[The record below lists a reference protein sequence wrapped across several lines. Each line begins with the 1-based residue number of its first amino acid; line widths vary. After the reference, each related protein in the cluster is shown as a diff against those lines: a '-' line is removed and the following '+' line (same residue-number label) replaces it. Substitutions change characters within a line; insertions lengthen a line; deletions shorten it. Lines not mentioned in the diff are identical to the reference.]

1 MMKNAEAFP
10 SKDKVLSPLRTLKEL
25 IRFVIPK
32 GNKEMPIW
40 ITLAMVFL
48 GLATLVTVYTP
59 FLYGKAV
66 DLVAEGE
73 KLDLSLLW
81 FVIGAYALARLGQV
95 FFDEAKEFVFARVAQ
110 RAVRGAALKAF
121 KHMHSLSLTFH
132 LNRQTGGLTRAID
145 RGAKGIEFL
154 LRFTAFEIVPVL
166 VELITVGVVLWV
178 TFGFMYAAVT
188 VTTVLIYVIYTIK
201 VTEWRIAIRRKMN
214 VADENASTKAV
225 DSLLNYETVKYF
237 NAEIIEAERF
247 DKAMKLYEDSAVKAR
262 ASLSIVNIGQGGI
275 IALGLF
281 LIMGMAGEDI
291 AKGKMSIG
299 DFVVVN
305 TFLLQL
311 YLPLNFLGFIY
322 REIRQSLLDMGR
334 MFALV
339 DEIPDIED
347 KKNAKE
353 LKVKLGKVTFKNV
366 NFWFGKRHILKNLSF
381 EIAPGKKVAIVGPTG
396 AGKSTISKLLFR
408 FYDPSSGNI
417 YIDDQSINDVTQ
429 TSLRSNIGVV
439 PQDTVLFNDT
449 IKYNISYSKPGSSL
463 KEINKAARLS
473 SIDKFIKNLELGY
486 DTIVGERGLKLSG
499 GEKQRVAIARALL
512 KNPKI
517 FIFDEATS
525 ALDTKTE
532 KSIEKSLKK
541 LSNNNTTLVIAHRL
555 STVIDADKI
564 IVLDKG
570 QVKEEGSHLELL
582 NKNGLYAEMWQRQ
595 QELLS

>member
-32 GNKEMPIW
+32 GNKEMPIR

-339 DEIPDIED
+339 DEIPDIEN

>member
-1 MMKNAEAFP
+1 MKNAEAF
-10 SKDKVLSPLRTLKEL
+10 SSNDKILTPLKTLQEL

-32 GNKEMPIW
+32 GNKEMPTRI
-40 ITLAMVFL
+40 ILALIFL
-48 GLATLVTVYTP
+48 SLATLVSVYTP

-66 DLVAEGE
+66 DLVAEG
-73 KLDLSLLW
+73 KLVDLNLLW
-81 FVIGAYALARLGQV
+81 LVIGSYALARLGQV

-154 LRFTAFEIVPVL
+154 LRFTAFEIVPVI
-166 VELITVGVVLWV
+166 VELFTVGIVLWV
-178 TFGFMYAAVT
+178 TFGFVYAAVT
-188 VTTVLIYVIYTIK
+188 VSTVLVYIVYTIK

-214 VADENASTKAV
+214 IADENASTKAI

-237 NAEIIEAERF
+237 NAEIVEAERF
-247 DKAMKLYEDSAVKAR
+247 DAAMKLYEDSAVKAR

-281 LIMGMAGEDI
+281 IIMGMAGEDI
-291 AKGKMSIG
+291 ASEKMSIG

-311 YLPLNFLGFIY
+311 YLPLNFLGFVY

-339 DEIPDIED
+339 DEKPDIID
-347 KKNAKE
+347 KQKAYDLN
-353 LKVKLGKVTFKNV
+353 VHSGKIEFKNISFSYG
-366 NFWFGKRHILKNLSF
+366 NRKILKDLSF
-381 EIAPGKKVAIVGPTG
+381 VVNPGHKVAIVGPTG
-396 AGKSTISKLLFR
+396 AGKSTISKLIFR

-417 YIDDQSINDVTQ
+417 FIDDQCLRDVTQ
-429 TSLRSNIGVV
+429 SSLRSNIGVV
-439 PQDTVLFNDT
+439 PQDTVMFNDT

-463 KEINKAARLS
+463 TEIENVAKLS
-473 SIDKFIKNLELGY
+473 SIDKFIADLELGY
-486 DTIVGERGLKLSG
+486 ETVVGERGLKLSG

-532 KSIEKSLKK
+532 KLIEKSLKK
-541 LSNNNTTLVIAHRL
+541 LSNKNTTLVIAHRL
-555 STVIDADKI
+555 STVIDANKI
-564 IVLDKG
+564 IVLEKG
-570 QVKEEGSHLELL
+570 KIAEQGTHKELL
-582 NKNGLYAEMWQRQ
+582 QKNGLYAEMWMRQ
-595 QELLS
+595 QEQSD

>member
-1 MMKNAEAFP
+1 MKNAEAF
-10 SKDKVLSPLRTLKEL
+10 SSNDKILTPLKTLQEL
-25 IRFVIPK
+25 IRFVIPR
-32 GNKEMPIW
+32 GNKEMPIR
-40 ITLAMVFL
+40 IILALIFL
-48 GLATLVTVYTP
+48 SLATLVSVYTP

-66 DLVAEGE
+66 DLVAEG
-73 KLDLSLLW
+73 KLVDLNLLW
-81 FVIGAYALARLGQV
+81 LVIGSYALARLGQV

-154 LRFTAFEIVPVL
+154 LRFTAFEIVPVI
-166 VELITVGVVLWV
+166 VELFTVGIVLWV
-178 TFGFMYAAVT
+178 TFGFVYAAVT
-188 VTTVLIYVIYTIK
+188 VSTVLVYIVYTIK

-214 VADENASTKAV
+214 IADENASTKAI

-237 NAEIIEAERF
+237 NAEIVEAERF
-247 DKAMKLYEDSAVKAR
+247 DAAMKLYEDSAVKAR

-281 LIMGMAGEDI
+281 IIMGMAGEDI
-291 AKGKMSIG
+291 ASEKMSIG

-311 YLPLNFLGFIY
+311 YLPLNFLGFVY

-339 DEIPDIED
+339 DEKPDIID
-347 KKNAKE
+347 KQKAYDLN
-353 LKVKLGKVTFKNV
+353 VHSGKIEFKNISFSYG
-366 NFWFGKRHILKNLSF
+366 NRKILKDLSF
-381 EIAPGKKVAIVGPTG
+381 VVNPGHKVAIVGPTG
-396 AGKSTISKLLFR
+396 AGKSTISKLIFR

-417 YIDDQSINDVTQ
+417 FIDDQCLRDVTQ
-429 TSLRSNIGVV
+429 SSLRSNIGVV
-439 PQDTVLFNDT
+439 PQDTVMFNDT
-449 IKYNISYSKPGSSL
+449 IKYNISYSKPGSSMT
-463 KEINKAARLS
+463 EIENVAKLS
-473 SIDKFIKNLELGY
+473 SIDKFIADLELGY
-486 DTIVGERGLKLSG
+486 ETVVGERGLKLSG

-532 KSIEKSLKK
+532 KLIEKSLKK
-541 LSNNNTTLVIAHRL
+541 LSNKNTTLVIAHRL
-555 STVIDADKI
+555 STVIDANKI
-564 IVLDKG
+564 IVLEKG
-570 QVKEEGSHLELL
+570 KIAEQGTHKELL
-582 NKNGLYAEMWQRQ
+582 QKNGLYAEMWMRQ
-595 QELLS
+595 QEQSD

>member
-1 MMKNAEAFP
+1 MKNAEAF
-10 SKDKVLSPLRTLKEL
+10 SSNDKILTPLKTLQEL

-32 GNKEMPIW
+32 GNKEMPTRI
-40 ITLAMVFL
+40 ILALIFL
-48 GLATLVTVYTP
+48 SLATLVSVYTP

-66 DLVAEGE
+66 DLVAEG
-73 KLDLSLLW
+73 KLVDLNLLW
-81 FVIGAYALARLGQV
+81 LVIGSYALARLGQV

-154 LRFTAFEIVPVL
+154 LRFTAFEIVPVI
-166 VELITVGVVLWV
+166 VELFTVGIVLWV
-178 TFGFMYAAVT
+178 TFGFVYAAVT
-188 VTTVLIYVIYTIK
+188 VSTVLVYIVYTIK

-214 VADENASTKAV
+214 IADENASTKAI

-237 NAEIIEAERF
+237 NAEIVEAERF
-247 DKAMKLYEDSAVKAR
+247 DAAMKLYEDSAVKAR

-281 LIMGMAGEDI
+281 IIMGMAGEDI
-291 AKGKMSIG
+291 ASEKMSIG

-311 YLPLNFLGFIY
+311 YLPLNFLGFVY

-339 DEIPDIED
+339 DEKPDIID
-347 KKNAKE
+347 KQKAYDLN
-353 LKVKLGKVTFKNV
+353 VHSGKIEFKNIRFSYG
-366 NFWFGKRHILKNLSF
+366 NRKILKDLSF
-381 EIAPGKKVAIVGPTG
+381 VVNPGHKVAIVGPTG
-396 AGKSTISKLLFR
+396 AGKSTISKLIFR

-417 YIDDQSINDVTQ
+417 FIDDQCLRDVTQ
-429 TSLRSNIGVV
+429 SSLRSNIGVV
-439 PQDTVLFNDT
+439 PQDTVMFNDT
-449 IKYNISYSKPGSSL
+449 IKYNISYSKPGSSMT
-463 KEINKAARLS
+463 EIENVAKLS
-473 SIDKFIKNLELGY
+473 SIDKFIADLELGY
-486 DTIVGERGLKLSG
+486 ETVVGERGLKLSG

-532 KSIEKSLKK
+532 KLIEKSLKK
-541 LSNNNTTLVIAHRL
+541 LSNKNTTLVIAHRL
-555 STVIDADKI
+555 STVIDANKI
-564 IVLDKG
+564 IVLEKG
-570 QVKEEGSHLELL
+570 KIAEQGTHKELL
-582 NKNGLYAEMWQRQ
+582 QKNGLYAEMWMRQ
-595 QELLS
+595 QEQSD

>member
-32 GNKEMPIW
+32 GNKEMPIR

-347 KKNAKE
+347 KKNAKK

-381 EIAPGKKVAIVGPTG
+381 EIAPGKKIAIVGPTG

>member
-1 MMKNAEAFP
+1 MKNAEAF
-10 SKDKVLSPLRTLKEL
+10 SSNDKILTPLKTLQEL
-25 IRFVIPK
+25 IRFVIPR
-32 GNKEMPIW
+32 GNKEMPIR
-40 ITLAMVFL
+40 IILALIFL
-48 GLATLVTVYTP
+48 SLATLVSVYTP

-66 DLVAEGE
+66 DLVAEG
-73 KLDLSLLW
+73 KLVDLNLLW
-81 FVIGAYALARLGQV
+81 LVIGSYALARLGQV

-154 LRFTAFEIVPVL
+154 LRFTAFEIVPVI
-166 VELITVGVVLWV
+166 VELFTVGIVLWV
-178 TFGFMYAAVT
+178 TFGFVYAAVT
-188 VTTVLIYVIYTIK
+188 VSTVLVYIVYTIK

-214 VADENASTKAV
+214 IADENASTKAI

-237 NAEIIEAERF
+237 NAEIVEAERF
-247 DKAMKLYEDSAVKAR
+247 DAAMKLYEDSAVKAR

-281 LIMGMAGEDI
+281 IIMGMAGEDI
-291 AKGKMSIG
+291 ASEKMSIG

-311 YLPLNFLGFIY
+311 YLPLNFLGFVY

-339 DEIPDIED
+339 DEKPDIID
-347 KKNAKE
+347 KQKAYDLN
-353 LKVKLGKVTFKNV
+353 VHSGKIEFKNISFSYG
-366 NFWFGKRHILKNLSF
+366 NRKILKDLSF
-381 EIAPGKKVAIVGPTG
+381 VVNPGHKIAIVGPTG
-396 AGKSTISKLLFR
+396 AGKSTISKLIFR

-417 YIDDQSINDVTQ
+417 YIDDQCLRDVTQ
-429 TSLRSNIGVV
+429 SSLRSNIGVV
-439 PQDTVLFNDT
+439 PQDTVMFNDT
-449 IKYNISYSKPGSSL
+449 LKYNISYSKPGSTMI
-463 KEINKAARLS
+463 EIENVAKLS
-473 SIDKFIKNLELGY
+473 SIDKFIADLELGY
-486 DTIVGERGLKLSG
+486 ETVVGERGLKLSG

-532 KSIEKSLKK
+532 KLIEKSLKK
-541 LSNNNTTLVIAHRL
+541 LSNKNTTLVIAHRL
-555 STVIDADKI
+555 STVIDANKI
-564 IVLDKG
+564 IVLENGKIAEQG
-570 QVKEEGSHLELL
+570 THKELL
-582 NKNGLYAEMWQRQ
+582 QKNGLYAEMWMRQ
-595 QELLS
+595 QEKSD

>member
-1 MMKNAEAFP
+1 MKNAEAF
-10 SKDKVLSPLRTLKEL
+10 SSNDKILTPLKTLQEL

-32 GNKEMPIW
+32 GNKEMPTRI
-40 ITLAMVFL
+40 ILALIFL
-48 GLATLVTVYTP
+48 SLATLVSVYTP

-66 DLVAEGE
+66 DLVAEG
-73 KLDLSLLW
+73 KLVDLNLLW
-81 FVIGAYALARLGQV
+81 LVIGSYALARLGQV

-154 LRFTAFEIVPVL
+154 LRFTAFEIVPVI
-166 VELITVGVVLWV
+166 VELFTVGIVLWV
-178 TFGFMYAAVT
+178 TFGFVYAAVT
-188 VTTVLIYVIYTIK
+188 VSTVLVYIVYTIK

-214 VADENASTKAV
+214 IADENASTKAI

-237 NAEIIEAERF
+237 NAEIVEAERF
-247 DKAMKLYEDSAVKAR
+247 DAAMKLYEDSAVKAR

-281 LIMGMAGEDI
+281 IIMGMAGEDI
-291 AKGKMSIG
+291 ASEKMSIG

-311 YLPLNFLGFIY
+311 YLPLNFLGFVY

-339 DEIPDIED
+339 DEKPDIID
-347 KKNAKE
+347 KQKAYDLN
-353 LKVKLGKVTFKNV
+353 VHSGKIEFKNISFSYG
-366 NFWFGKRHILKNLSF
+366 NRKILKDLSF
-381 EIAPGKKVAIVGPTG
+381 VVNPGHKVAIVGPTG
-396 AGKSTISKLLFR
+396 AGKSTISKLIFR

-417 YIDDQSINDVTQ
+417 FIDDQCLRDVTQ
-429 TSLRSNIGVV
+429 SSLRSNIGVV
-439 PQDTVLFNDT
+439 PQDTVMFNDT
-449 IKYNISYSKPGSSL
+449 IKYNISYSKPGSSMI
-463 KEINKAARLS
+463 EIENVAKLS
-473 SIDKFIKNLELGY
+473 SIDKFIADLELGY
-486 DTIVGERGLKLSG
+486 ETVVGERGLKLSG

-532 KSIEKSLKK
+532 KLIEKSLKK
-541 LSNNNTTLVIAHRL
+541 LSNKNTTLVIAHRL
-555 STVIDADKI
+555 STVIDANKI
-564 IVLDKG
+564 IVLEKG
-570 QVKEEGSHLELL
+570 KIAEQGTHKELL
-582 NKNGLYAEMWQRQ
+582 QKKGLYAEMWMRQ
-595 QELLS
+595 QEKSD

>member
-1 MMKNAEAFP
+1 MKNAEAF
-10 SKDKVLSPLRTLKEL
+10 SSNDKILTPLKTLQEL

-32 GNKEMPIW
+32 GNKEMPTRI
-40 ITLAMVFL
+40 ILALIFL
-48 GLATLVTVYTP
+48 SLATLVSVYTP

-66 DLVAEGE
+66 DLVAEG
-73 KLDLSLLW
+73 KLVDLNLLW
-81 FVIGAYALARLGQV
+81 LVIGSYALARLGQV

-154 LRFTAFEIVPVL
+154 LRFTAFEIVPVI
-166 VELITVGVVLWV
+166 VELFTVGIVLWV
-178 TFGFMYAAVT
+178 TFGFVYAAVT
-188 VTTVLIYVIYTIK
+188 VSTVLVYIVYTIK

-214 VADENASTKAV
+214 IADENASTKAI

-237 NAEIIEAERF
+237 NAEIVEAERF
-247 DKAMKLYEDSAVKAR
+247 DAAMKLYEDSAVKAR

-281 LIMGMAGEDI
+281 IIMGMAGEDI
-291 AKGKMSIG
+291 ASEKMSIG

-311 YLPLNFLGFIY
+311 YLPLNFLGFVY

-339 DEIPDIED
+339 DEKPDIID
-347 KKNAKE
+347 KQKAYN
-353 LKVKLGKVTFKNV
+353 LNVHSGKIEFKNISFSYG
-366 NFWFGKRHILKNLSF
+366 NRKILKDLSF
-381 EIAPGKKVAIVGPTG
+381 VVNPGHKVAIVGPTG
-396 AGKSTISKLLFR
+396 AGKSTISKLIFR

-417 YIDDQSINDVTQ
+417 FIDDQCLRDVTQ
-429 TSLRSNIGVV
+429 SSLRSNIGVV
-439 PQDTVLFNDT
+439 PQDTVMFNDT
-449 IKYNISYSKPGSSL
+449 IKYNISYSKPGSSMT
-463 KEINKAARLS
+463 EIENVAKLS
-473 SIDKFIKNLELGY
+473 SIDKFIADLELGY
-486 DTIVGERGLKLSG
+486 ETVVGERGLKLSG

-532 KSIEKSLKK
+532 KLIEKSLKK
-541 LSNNNTTLVIAHRL
+541 LSNKNTTLVIAHRL

-564 IVLDKG
+564 IVLEKG
-570 QVKEEGSHLELL
+570 KIAEQGTHKELL
-582 NKNGLYAEMWQRQ
+582 QKNGLYAEMWMRQ
-595 QELLS
+595 QEQSD

>member
-1 MMKNAEAFP
+1 MKNAEAF
-10 SKDKVLSPLRTLKEL
+10 SSNDKILTPLKTLQEL

-32 GNKEMPIW
+32 GNKEMPLRI
-40 ITLAMVFL
+40 ILALIFL
-48 GLATLVTVYTP
+48 SLATLVSVYTP

-66 DLVAEGE
+66 DLVAEG
-73 KLDLSLLW
+73 KLVDLNLLW
-81 FVIGAYALARLGQV
+81 LVIGSYALARLGQV

-154 LRFTAFEIVPVL
+154 LRFTAFEIVPVI
-166 VELITVGVVLWV
+166 VELFTVGIVLWV
-178 TFGFMYAAVT
+178 TFGFVYAAVT
-188 VTTVLIYVIYTIK
+188 VSTVLVYIVYTIK

-214 VADENASTKAV
+214 IADENASTKAI

-237 NAEIIEAERF
+237 NAETMEAERF
-247 DKAMKLYEDSAVKAR
+247 DAAMKLYEDSAVKAR

-281 LIMGMAGEDI
+281 IIMGMAGEDI
-291 AKGKMSIG
+291 ASEKMSIG

-311 YLPLNFLGFIY
+311 YLPLNFLGFVY

-339 DEIPDIED
+339 DEKPDIID
-347 KKNAKE
+347 KQKAYDLN
-353 LKVKLGKVTFKNV
+353 VHSGKIEFKNISFSYG
-366 NFWFGKRHILKNLSF
+366 NRKILKDLSF
-381 EIAPGKKVAIVGPTG
+381 VVNPGHKVAIVGPTG
-396 AGKSTISKLLFR
+396 AGKSTISKLIFR

-417 YIDDQSINDVTQ
+417 FIDDQCLRDVTQ
-429 TSLRSNIGVV
+429 SSLRSNIGVV
-439 PQDTVLFNDT
+439 PQDTVMFNDT
-449 IKYNISYSKPGSSL
+449 IKYNISYSKPGSSMT
-463 KEINKAARLS
+463 EIENVAKLS
-473 SIDKFIKNLELGY
+473 SIDKFIADLELGY
-486 DTIVGERGLKLSG
+486 ETVVGERGLKLSG

-532 KSIEKSLKK
+532 KLIEKSLKK
-541 LSNNNTTLVIAHRL
+541 LSNKNTTLVIAHRL
-555 STVIDADKI
+555 STVIDANKI
-564 IVLDKG
+564 IVLEKG
-570 QVKEEGSHLELL
+570 KIAEQGTHKELL
-582 NKNGLYAEMWQRQ
+582 QKNGLYAEMWMRQ
-595 QELLS
+595 QEKSD

>member
-1 MMKNAEAFP
+1 MKNAEAF
-10 SKDKVLSPLRTLKEL
+10 SSNDKILTPLKTLQEL
-25 IRFVIPK
+25 IRFVIPR
-32 GNKEMPIW
+32 GNKEMPIR
-40 ITLAMVFL
+40 IILALIFL
-48 GLATLVTVYTP
+48 SLATLVSVYTP

-66 DLVAEGE
+66 DLVAEG
-73 KLDLSLLW
+73 KLVDLNLLW
-81 FVIGAYALARLGQV
+81 LVIGSYALARLGQV

-154 LRFTAFEIVPVL
+154 LRFTAFEIVPVI
-166 VELITVGVVLWV
+166 VELFTVGIVLWV
-178 TFGFMYAAVT
+178 TFGFVYAAVT
-188 VTTVLIYVIYTIK
+188 VSTVLVYIVYTIK

-214 VADENASTKAV
+214 IADENASTKAI

-237 NAEIIEAERF
+237 NAEIVEAERF
-247 DKAMKLYEDSAVKAR
+247 DAAMKLYEDSAVKAR

-281 LIMGMAGEDI
+281 IIMGMAGEDI
-291 AKGKMSIG
+291 ASEKMSIG

-311 YLPLNFLGFIY
+311 YLPLNFLGFVY

-339 DEIPDIED
+339 DEKPDIID
-347 KKNAKE
+347 KQKAYDLN
-353 LKVKLGKVTFKNV
+353 VHSGKIEFKNISFSYG
-366 NFWFGKRHILKNLSF
+366 NRKILKDLSF
-381 EIAPGKKVAIVGPTG
+381 VVNPGHKVAIVGPTG
-396 AGKSTISKLLFR
+396 AGKSTISKLIFR

-417 YIDDQSINDVTQ
+417 FIDDQCLRDVTQ
-429 TSLRSNIGVV
+429 SSLRSNIGVV
-439 PQDTVLFNDT
+439 PQDTVMFNDT
-449 IKYNISYSKPGSSL
+449 IKYNISYSKPGSSMI
-463 KEINKAARLS
+463 EIENVAKLS
-473 SIDKFIKNLELGY
+473 SIDKFIADLELGY
-486 DTIVGERGLKLSG
+486 ETVVGERGLKLSG

-532 KSIEKSLKK
+532 KLIEKSLKK
-541 LSNNNTTLVIAHRL
+541 LSNKNTTLVIAHRL
-555 STVIDADKI
+555 STVIDSDKI
-564 IVLDKG
+564 IVLENGKIAEQG
-570 QVKEEGSHLELL
+570 THKELL
-582 NKNGLYAEMWQRQ
+582 QKNGLYAEMWMRQ
-595 QELLS
+595 QEKSD

>member
-1 MMKNAEAFP
+1 MKNAEAF
-10 SKDKVLSPLRTLKEL
+10 SSNDKILTPLKTLQEL

-32 GNKEMPIW
+32 GNKEMPTRI
-40 ITLAMVFL
+40 ILALIFL
-48 GLATLVTVYTP
+48 SLATLVSVYTP

-66 DLVAEGE
+66 DLVAEG
-73 KLDLSLLW
+73 KLVDLNLLW
-81 FVIGAYALARLGQV
+81 LVIGSYALARLGQV

-154 LRFTAFEIVPVL
+154 LRFTAFEIVPVI
-166 VELITVGVVLWV
+166 VELFTVGIVLWV
-178 TFGFMYAAVT
+178 TFGFVYAAVT
-188 VTTVLIYVIYTIK
+188 VSTVLVYIVYTIK

-214 VADENASTKAV
+214 IADENASTKAI

-237 NAEIIEAERF
+237 NAEIVEAERF
-247 DKAMKLYEDSAVKAR
+247 DAAMKLYEDSAVKAR

-281 LIMGMAGEDI
+281 IIMGMAGEDI
-291 AKGKMSIG
+291 ASEKMSIG

-311 YLPLNFLGFIY
+311 YLPLNFLGFVY

-339 DEIPDIED
+339 DEKPDIID
-347 KKNAKE
+347 KQKAYDLN
-353 LKVKLGKVTFKNV
+353 VHSGKIEFKNISFSYG
-366 NFWFGKRHILKNLSF
+366 NRKILKDLSF
-381 EIAPGKKVAIVGPTG
+381 VVNPGHKVAIVGPTG
-396 AGKSTISKLLFR
+396 AGKSTISKLIFR

-417 YIDDQSINDVTQ
+417 YIDDQCLRDVTQ
-429 TSLRSNIGVV
+429 SSLRSNIGVV
-439 PQDTVLFNDT
+439 PQDTVMFNDT
-449 IKYNISYSKPGSSL
+449 IKYNISYSKPGSSMT
-463 KEINKAARLS
+463 EIENVAKLS
-473 SIDKFIKNLELGY
+473 SIDKFIADLELGY
-486 DTIVGERGLKLSG
+486 ETVVGERGLKLSG

-532 KSIEKSLKK
+532 KLIEKSLKK
-541 LSNNNTTLVIAHRL
+541 LSNKNTTLVIAHRL
-555 STVIDADKI
+555 STVIDANKI
-564 IVLDKG
+564 IVLEKG
-570 QVKEEGSHLELL
+570 KIAEQGTHKELL
-582 NKNGLYAEMWQRQ
+582 QKNGLYAEMWMRQ
-595 QELLS
+595 QEQSD

>member
-1 MMKNAEAFP
+1 MKNAEAF
-10 SKDKVLSPLRTLKEL
+10 SSNDKILTPLKTLQEL
-25 IRFVIPK
+25 IRFVIPR
-32 GNKEMPIW
+32 GNKEMPIR
-40 ITLAMVFL
+40 IILALIFL
-48 GLATLVTVYTP
+48 SLATLVSVYTP

-66 DLVAEGE
+66 DLVAEG
-73 KLDLSLLW
+73 KLVDLNLLW
-81 FVIGAYALARLGQV
+81 LVIGSYALARLGQV

-154 LRFTAFEIVPVL
+154 LRFTAFEIVPVI
-166 VELITVGVVLWV
+166 VELFTVGIVLWV
-178 TFGFMYAAVT
+178 TFGFVYAAVT
-188 VTTVLIYVIYTIK
+188 VSTVLVYIVYTIK

-214 VADENASTKAV
+214 IADENASTKAI

-237 NAEIIEAERF
+237 NAEIVEAERF
-247 DKAMKLYEDSAVKAR
+247 DAAMKLYEDSAVKAR

-281 LIMGMAGEDI
+281 IIMGMAGEDI
-291 AKGKMSIG
+291 ASEKMSIG

-311 YLPLNFLGFIY
+311 YLPLNFLGFVY

-339 DEIPDIED
+339 DEKPDIID
-347 KKNAKE
+347 KQKAYN
-353 LKVKLGKVTFKNV
+353 LNVHSGKIEFKNISFSYG
-366 NFWFGKRHILKNLSF
+366 NRKILKDLSF
-381 EIAPGKKVAIVGPTG
+381 VVNPGHKVAIVGPTG
-396 AGKSTISKLLFR
+396 AGKSTISKLIFR

-417 YIDDQSINDVTQ
+417 YIDDQCLRDVTQ
-429 TSLRSNIGVV
+429 SSLRSNIGVV
-439 PQDTVLFNDT
+439 PQDTVMFNDT
-449 IKYNISYSKPGSSL
+449 IKYNISYSKPGSSMI
-463 KEINKAARLS
+463 EIENVAKLS
-473 SIDKFIKNLELGY
+473 SIDKFIADLELGY
-486 DTIVGERGLKLSG
+486 ETVVGERGLKLSG

-532 KSIEKSLKK
+532 KLIEKSLKK
-541 LSNNNTTLVIAHRL
+541 LSNKNTTLVIAHRL

-564 IVLDKG
+564 IVLENGKIAEQG
-570 QVKEEGSHLELL
+570 THKELL
-582 NKNGLYAEMWQRQ
+582 QKNGLYAEMWMRQ
-595 QELLS
+595 QEKSD

>member
-1 MMKNAEAFP
+1 MINDAEAL
-10 SKDKVLSPLRTLKEL
+10 SSNDKILTPLRTLKEL
-25 IRFVIPK
+25 IRFVIPT
-32 GNKEMPIW
+32 GNKEMPIR
-40 ITLAMVFL
+40 IVLAFIFL
-48 GLATLVTVYTP
+48 FLATLVSVYTP

-66 DLVAEGE
+66 DLVSQG
-73 KLDLSLLW
+73 KSVDINLLW
-81 FVIGAYALARLGQV
+81 AVIGSYALARLGQV

-110 RAVRGAALKAF
+110 KAVRGAALQAF

-154 LRFTAFEIVPVL
+154 LRFTAFEIVPTL
-166 VELITVGVVLWV
+166 VELITVGIVLWV
-178 TFGFMYAAVT
+178 TFGFIYAAVT
-188 VTTVLIYVIYTIK
+188 VTTVLVYILYTIK

-214 VADENASTKAV
+214 LADENASTKAI

-237 NAEIIEAERF
+237 NAEQLEADRF
-247 DKAMKLYEDSAVKAR
+247 DAAMKVYEDSAVKAR
-262 ASLSIVNIGQGGI
+262 SSLSIVNIGQGGI

-281 LIMGMAGEDI
+281 IVMGMAGEDI
-291 AKGKMSIG
+291 AKGNMSIG

-311 YLPLNFLGFIY
+311 YLPLNFLGFVY

-339 DEIPDIED
+339 EEKPDILD
-347 KKNAKE
+347 KKNAKNLDVQSGKIE
-353 LKVKLGKVTFKNV
+353 FINVKFSFGNRVILKGV
-366 NFWFGKRHILKNLSF
+366 NFIVN
-381 EIAPGKKVAIVGPTG
+381 PGEKVAIVGPTG

-417 YIDDQSINDVTQ
+417 KIDNQCLKEVTQ
-429 TSLRSNIGVV
+429 SSLRSNIGVV
-439 PQDTVLFNDT
+439 PQDTVMFNDT
-449 IKYNISYSKPGSSL
+449 IRYNISYAKPESSID
-463 KEINKAARLS
+463 EINNVVKLS
-473 SIDKFIKNLELGY
+473 SIDKFIEDLELGY

-541 LSNNNTTLVIAHRL
+541 LSKNATTLVIAHRL

-564 IVLDKG
+564 IVLENGKIA
-570 QVKEEGSHLELL
+570 EEGTHTQLI
-582 NKNGLYAEMWQRQ
+582 NKNGLYSEMWFRQ
-595 QELLS
+595 QEEVN

>member
-1 MMKNAEAFP
+1 MKNAEAF
-10 SKDKVLSPLRTLKEL
+10 SSNDKILTPLKTLQEL

-32 GNKEMPIW
+32 GNKEMPTRI
-40 ITLAMVFL
+40 ILALIFL
-48 GLATLVTVYTP
+48 SLATLVSVYTP

-66 DLVAEGE
+66 DLVAEG
-73 KLDLSLLW
+73 KLVDLNLLW
-81 FVIGAYALARLGQV
+81 LVIGSYALARLGQV

-154 LRFTAFEIVPVL
+154 LRFTAFEIVPVI
-166 VELITVGVVLWV
+166 VELFTVGIVLWV
-178 TFGFMYAAVT
+178 TFGFVYAAVT
-188 VTTVLIYVIYTIK
+188 VSTVLVYIVYTIK

-214 VADENASTKAV
+214 IADENASTKAI

-237 NAEIIEAERF
+237 NAEIVEAERF
-247 DKAMKLYEDSAVKAR
+247 DAAMKLYEDSAVKAR

-281 LIMGMAGEDI
+281 IIMGMAGEDI
-291 AKGKMSIG
+291 ASEKMSIG

-311 YLPLNFLGFIY
+311 YLPLNFLGFVY

-339 DEIPDIED
+339 DEKPDIID
-347 KKNAKE
+347 KQKAYN
-353 LKVKLGKVTFKNV
+353 LNVHSGKIEFKNISFSYG
-366 NFWFGKRHILKNLSF
+366 NRKILKDLSF
-381 EIAPGKKVAIVGPTG
+381 VVNPGHKVAIVGPTG
-396 AGKSTISKLLFR
+396 AGKSTVSKLIFR

-417 YIDDQSINDVTQ
+417 FIDDQCLRDVTQ
-429 TSLRSNIGVV
+429 RSLRSNIGVV
-439 PQDTVLFNDT
+439 PQDTVMFNDT
-449 IKYNISYSKPGSSL
+449 IKYNISYSKPGSTMI
-463 KEINKAARLS
+463 EIENVAKLS
-473 SIDKFIKNLELGY
+473 SIDKFIADLELGY
-486 DTIVGERGLKLSG
+486 ETVVGERGLKLSG

-532 KSIEKSLKK
+532 KLIEKSLKK
-541 LSNNNTTLVIAHRL
+541 LSNKNTTLVIAHRL

-564 IVLDKG
+564 IVLENGKIAEQG
-570 QVKEEGSHLELL
+570 THKELL
-582 NKNGLYAEMWQRQ
+582 QKNGLYAEMWMRQ
-595 QELLS
+595 QEKSD

>member
-1 MMKNAEAFP
+1 MKNAEAF
-10 SKDKVLSPLRTLKEL
+10 SSNDKILTPLKTLQEL

-32 GNKEMPIW
+32 GNKEMPTRI
-40 ITLAMVFL
+40 ILALIFL
-48 GLATLVTVYTP
+48 SLATLVSVYTP

-66 DLVAEGE
+66 DLVAEG
-73 KLDLSLLW
+73 KLVDLNLLW
-81 FVIGAYALARLGQV
+81 LVIGSYALARLGQV

-154 LRFTAFEIVPVL
+154 LRFTAFEIVPVI
-166 VELITVGVVLWV
+166 VELFTVGIVLWV
-178 TFGFMYAAVT
+178 TFGFVYAAVT
-188 VTTVLIYVIYTIK
+188 VSTVLVYIVYTIK

-214 VADENASTKAV
+214 IADENASTKAI

-237 NAEIIEAERF
+237 NAEIVEAERF
-247 DKAMKLYEDSAVKAR
+247 DAAMKLYEDSAVKAR

-281 LIMGMAGEDI
+281 IIMGMAGEDI
-291 AKGKMSIG
+291 ASEKMSIG

-311 YLPLNFLGFIY
+311 YLPLNFLGFVY

-339 DEIPDIED
+339 DEKPDIID
-347 KKNAKE
+347 KQKAYN
-353 LKVKLGKVTFKNV
+353 LNVHSGKIEFKNISFSYG
-366 NFWFGKRHILKNLSF
+366 NRKILKDLSF
-381 EIAPGKKVAIVGPTG
+381 VVNPGHKVAIVGPTG
-396 AGKSTISKLLFR
+396 AGKSTISKLIFR

-417 YIDDQSINDVTQ
+417 YIDDQCLRDVTQ
-429 TSLRSNIGVV
+429 SSLRSNIGVV
-439 PQDTVLFNDT
+439 PQDTVMFNDT
-449 IKYNISYSKPGSSL
+449 IKYNISYSKPGSSMT
-463 KEINKAARLS
+463 EIENVAKLS
-473 SIDKFIKNLELGY
+473 SIDKFIADLELGY
-486 DTIVGERGLKLSG
+486 ETVVGERGLKLSG

-532 KSIEKSLKK
+532 KLIEKSLKK
-541 LSNNNTTLVIAHRL
+541 LSNKNTTLVIAHRL
-555 STVIDADKI
+555 STVIDANKI
-564 IVLDKG
+564 IVLEKG
-570 QVKEEGSHLELL
+570 KIAEQGTHKELL
-582 NKNGLYAEMWQRQ
+582 QKNGLYAEMWMRQ
-595 QELLS
+595 QEQSD

>member
-1 MMKNAEAFP
+1 MKNAEAV
-10 SKDKVLSPLRTLKEL
+10 SSNDKILTPLKTLQEL

-32 GNKEMPIW
+32 GNKEMPIR
-40 ITLAMVFL
+40 IILALIFL
-48 GLATLVTVYTP
+48 SLATLVSVYTP

-66 DLVAEGE
+66 DLVAEG
-73 KLDLSLLW
+73 KSVNLNLLW
-81 FVIGAYALARLGQV
+81 LVIGSYALARLGQV

-154 LRFTAFEIVPVL
+154 LRFTAFEIVPVI
-166 VELITVGVVLWV
+166 VELFTVGIVLWV
-178 TFGFMYAAVT
+178 TFGFVYAAVT
-188 VTTVLIYVIYTIK
+188 VLTVLVYIVYTIK

-214 VADENASTKAV
+214 IADENASTKAI

-237 NAEIIEAERF
+237 NAEVVEAERF
-247 DKAMKLYEDSAVKAR
+247 DAAMKLYEDSAVKAR

-281 LIMGMAGEDI
+281 IIMGMAGEDI
-291 AKGKMSIG
+291 ASEKMSIG

-311 YLPLNFLGFIY
+311 YLPLNFLGFVY

-339 DEIPDIED
+339 DEKPDIID
-347 KKNAKE
+347 KQKAPDLN
-353 LKVKLGKVTFKNV
+353 VHSGKIEFRNISFSYGNRK
-366 NFWFGKRHILKNLSF
+366 ILKDLTFVVN
-381 EIAPGKKVAIVGPTG
+381 PGHKVAIVGPTG
-396 AGKSTISKLLFR
+396 AGKSTISKLIFR
-408 FYDPSSGNI
+408 FYDPSLGNI
-417 YIDDQSINDVTQ
+417 FIDDQCLRDVTQ
-429 TSLRSNIGVV
+429 SSLRSNIGVV
-439 PQDTVLFNDT
+439 PQDTVMFNDT
-449 IKYNISYSKPGSSL
+449 IKYNISYSKPGSSMI
-463 KEINKAARLS
+463 EIENVAKLS
-473 SIDKFIKNLELGY
+473 SIDKFIADLELGY
-486 DTIVGERGLKLSG
+486 ETVVGERGLKLSG

-532 KSIEKSLKK
+532 KLIEKSLKK
-541 LSNNNTTLVIAHRL
+541 LSNKNTTLVIAHRL

-570 QVKEEGSHLELL
+570 KIAEQGTHKELL
-582 NKNGLYAEMWQRQ
+582 QKNGLYAEMWKRQ
-595 QELLS
+595 QEKSD